1 MDAVARWGEELGRWG
16 IPQEI
21 LDAAPESP
29 WGFPPELFRRRAQ
42 AAVASRLSPSHR
54 RSLEALPP
62 GGSVLDVGCGGGAAS
77 LPLATS
83 AAPGQGPALIVGVDS
98 SEAMLA
104 ELREGGAKAGVEVQG
119 VLGTWPD
126 VADDTP
132 EADLVVCHH
141 VLYNVGLLAPF
152 ALALDA
158 HARHRVVVEMTASHP
173 LSSINDLWLRFHGLE
188 RPTRPTADDA
198 FEAFVELGLSPRR
211 EDNHLRP
218 VPTGFGRREDAVA
231 FVRRRLCLPADQDE
245 EIADALGDRLSLRD
259 GVWSAGP
266 GRQVLATIWWDRR

>member
-1 MDAVARWGEELGRWG
+1 MDAVARWGEDLGRWG

-42 AAVASRLSPSHR
+42 AALTSRLSPSHL

-77 LPLATS
+77 LPLTTS
-83 AAPGQGPALIVGVDS
+83 EDSPGLIVGVDS

-126 VADDTP
+126 VAGQAP
-132 EADLVVCHH
+132 EADVVVCHH
-141 VLYNVGLLAPF
+141 VLYNVGDLAPF

-158 HARHRVVVEMTASHP
+158 HARRRVVVEMTGTHP
-173 LSSINDLWLRFHGLE
+173 LSSMNDLWLSFHSLV

-198 FEAFVELGLSPRR
+198 FEALGELDFRPQR
-211 EDNHLRP
+211 EDNHLPP
-218 VPTGFGRREDAVA
+218 VSSGFGRREDAVA
-231 FVRRRLCLPADQDE
+231 FVRRRLCLPADRDE
-245 EIADALGDRLSLRD
+245 EIAEALGERLALSD
-259 GVWSAGP
+259 GAWSAGP
-266 GRQVLATIWWDRR
+266 SRQVVVTIWWDQWTR